1 MLFGSSLNIPINR
14 KMMEDHPKAMIVS
27 ITAAA
32 LVAVWARNKSLLSS
46 SAASSDASQANLVPG
61 ALPLV
66 GHLFTLSKDP
76 RRFIDDAKKECG
88 PIFRIQLPMLS
99 GYVVTGPYVTEVL
112 RASRKDFSFN
122 EGIETIVPL
131 IRVTKVSYDHKF
143 SDPIVPREKNPV
155 SYPLKYNLST
165 NKVHLLAKRIEE
177 GSNEAFDKE
186 LNLGPGET
194 RLVAV
199 WPILTRIIAR
209 ISCLCFAGRQVT
221 NVPHFVDAMAHFTR
235 KIITAGTFLA
245 LLPTWLGN
253 VVVRRFLSLE
263 HEIDL
268 ILDHLTPQLEHIKQG
283 GEVDD
288 DEHGLTYGSWL
299 MTLPRRDGSLR
310 TPKQSAY
317 HFKDVVLASVH
328 TTSHF
333 LTFAIHEL
341 SCRPDLVQAL
351 RDEINTTLPDK
362 DNRNPNAI
370 NDLPLLDSFLR
381 EVLRCNV
388 DYLGL
393 HHKAV
398 QDVVMSNG
406 IVIPKGSLVFCAMD
420 EANRVVNGDALTH
433 KNGTCSSSL
442 DVFDAYRHM
451 GVDLDE
457 KSASLTT
464 DFITFGNGPHAC
476 PGRHFAIMEIKYN
489 IAKFV
494 TRYNIKS
501 PTGQRAKDSVI
512 MGMTRNPP
520 QDPILF
526 EGI

>member
-1 MLFGSSLNIPINR
+1 MLFGSSINIPINR
-14 KMMEDHPKAMIVS
+14 KMIEDHPKTMFLS

-32 LVAVWARNKSLLSS
+32 FVAVWAANKSLVSSSSS
-46 SAASSDASQANLVPG
+46 SASNASQANLAPG

-76 RRFIDDAKKECG
+76 RRFIDYAKKESG
-88 PIFRIQLPMLS
+88 PS
-99 GYVVTGPYVTEVL
+99 
-112 RASRKDFSFN
+112 S
-122 EGIETIVPL
+122 
-131 IRVTKVSYDHKF
+131 
-143 SDPIVPREKNPV
+143 
-155 SYPLKYNLST
+155 
-165 NKVHLLAKRIEE
+165 
-177 GSNEAFDKE
+177 E

-194 RLVAV
+194 KLIAV

-209 ISCLCFAGRQVT
+209 ITCLCFAGRQVT

-268 ILDHLTPQLEHIKQG
+268 ILNHLTPQLEHIKQDG
-283 GEVDD
+283 KVDD
-288 DEHGLTYGSWL
+288 DEQGLTFGSWL
-299 MTLPRRDGSLR
+299 MTVPRRDGSLR
-310 TPKQSAY
+310 TPKQTAY

-362 DNRNPNAI
+362 NDRSANAI

-406 IVIPKGSLVFCAMD
+406 VVIPKGALVFCAMD
-420 EANRVVNGDALTH
+420 EANRVVTDPGKSGT
-433 KNGTCSSSL
+433 TCSSSL

-451 GVDLDE
+451 GVALDE
-457 KSASLTT
+457 KCASLTT

-476 PGRHFAIMEIKYN
+476 PGRHFAIMEIKFN
-489 IAKFV
+489 ISKFV

-520 QDPILF
+520 HDPILF